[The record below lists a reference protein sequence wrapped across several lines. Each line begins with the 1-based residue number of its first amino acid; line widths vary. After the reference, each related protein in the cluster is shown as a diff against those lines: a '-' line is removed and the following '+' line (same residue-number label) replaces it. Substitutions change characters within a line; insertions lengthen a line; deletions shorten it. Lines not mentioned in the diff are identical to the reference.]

1 MQFALTRTSYGTT
14 SSGLLRRRPWW
25 RLALLLVWA
34 AMLLLGFA
42 GQATAAGPHA
52 AVIKLDGIISPVT
65 DRFLAR
71 SLDEARDNGATVV
84 IVELDTPGG
93 LLDSTRNMVNTIFAS
108 QVPVIVYVA
117 PGGARAASA
126 GTFITAAGHIAA
138 MAPGTNIGA
147 ASPIS
152 GSGEDIPDTLEEKIF
167 QDTAAFMRSIAERR
181 ERPSEPLEAT
191 VLEAKAYSAE
201 EALELG
207 IVDLLAGS
215 TSELLEL
222 VDGRTVTVET
232 DTGEH
237 TVVLETRELAQETIN
252 MGLFDTILSFIADPN
267 VSFLLLS
274 IGSLG
279 ILAEILSPGLFF
291 PGITGVVA
299 LVLAF
304 AGLGNLPVN
313 WAAVALILL
322 AVALTIAE
330 VNIAGFGVLGVGAI
344 VSYILGGILL
354 FAHFGT
360 PSPTLPDIRVNP
372 WVLGVAAGLVATVGG
387 GLLVAMVDSRRRS
400 GGSETHH
407 LMGVTGVSVTALDPE
422 GTVHIQGEDWTA
434 SAQGSKRIDD
444 GQQVVV
450 TAVEGLILTVKRKP
464 RLMRQQP
471 NRQATAQSGTGTE
484 TETDN

>member
-1 MQFALTRTSYGTT
+1 MLSALTRTSYGTT
-14 SSGLLRRRPWW
+14 TSGLLRRPPWW
-25 RLALLLVWA
+25 RLALLAVWA
-34 AMLLLGFA
+34 VALVLGIA

-65 DRFLAR
+65 DRFLTR
-71 SLDEARDNGATVV
+71 SLDEAHENGATVA

-93 LLDSTRNMVNTIFAS
+93 LLDSTRNMVNAIFAS
-108 QVPVIVYVA
+108 RVPVIVYVA

-152 GSGEDIPDTLEEKIF
+152 GSGEDIPDTLEKKIF

-201 EALELG
+201 EALQLG
-207 IVDLLAGS
+207 IIDLLAGS
-215 TSELLEL
+215 TSELLEM

-232 DTGEH
+232 DTGER
-237 TVVLETRELAQETIN
+237 TVTLETRGLAQETID

-360 PSPTLPDIRVNP
+360 PSPTLPEVRVNS
-372 WVLGVAAGLVATVGG
+372 WVLGVAGGLVVTVGG
-387 GLLVAMVDSRRRS
+387 GLLAAMVNSRRRNR
-400 GGSETHH
+400 GSEPHH
-407 LMGVTGVSVTALDPE
+407 LVGIVGMSVTTLDPE

-434 SAQGSKRIDD
+434 RVQGNKRVDD
-444 GQQVVV
+444 DEQVTVM
-450 TAVEGLILTVKRKP
+450 AVQGLLLTVKHKP
-464 RLMRQQP
+464 RPKQ
-471 NRQATAQSGTGTE
+471 
-484 TETDN
+484 

>member
-1 MQFALTRTSYGTT
+1 MLSSPPQTSHRIMANGM
-14 SSGLLRRRPWW
+14 LRHRPWW
-25 RLALLLVWA
+25 RLALLSVWLLALV
-34 AMLLLGFA
+34 LGII
-42 GQATAAGPHA
+42 GQAAAAGPHA
-52 AVIKLDGIISPVT
+52 AVIELDGIISPVT
-65 DRFLAR
+65 DRFLTR
-71 SLDEARDNGATVV
+71 SLEKANEDGATVV
-84 IVELDTPGG
+84 ILELDTPGG
-93 LLDSTRNMVNTIFAS
+93 LLDSTRNMVETIFAS
-108 QVPVIVYVA
+108 PVPVIVYVA

-152 GSGEDIPDTLEEKIF
+152 GSGEDIPDTLEKKIF

-181 ERPSEPLEAT
+181 ERPSGPLEAT
-191 VLEAKAYSAE
+191 VLEAKAYSAQ

-207 IVDLLAGS
+207 IIDLLAGS
-215 TSELLEL
+215 TTELLEL
-222 VDGRTVTVET
+222 VDGRTVTVQREA
-232 DTGEH
+232 GNQ
-237 TVVLETRELAQETIN
+237 TVTLETRGLAQETID

-274 IGSLG
+274 MGSLG
-279 ILAEILSPGLFF
+279 ILVEILNPGLFF

-313 WAAVALILL
+313 WAAAALVLL
-322 AVALTIAE
+322 AVALTVAE

-344 VSYILGGILL
+344 VSYILGGVLL

-372 WVLGVAAGLVATVGG
+372 WVLGVAAGLVVTVGG
-387 GLLVAMVDSRRRS
+387 GLLVAMVDSRRRNR
-400 GGSETHH
+400 GAEAHH
-407 LMGVTGVSVTALDPE
+407 LVGVVGVSVTALDPE

-434 SAQGSKRIDD
+434 HAQGGRGIDND
-444 GQQVVV
+444 EQVVV
-450 TAVEGLILTVKRKP
+450 VAVEGLLLIVERKP
-464 RLMRQQP
+464 Q
-471 NRQATAQSGTGTE
+471 
-484 TETDN
+484 